1 MVKHTQIIRRP
12 KPRDC
17 LNVFNYFVGLV
28 LKGLKTEKKSKVK
41 HLNSKTDKLKLN
53 KIGWITSTIIV
64 NEDLPR
70 NKKSQLISL
79 CNRKLKPVYLNKPK
93 YISTLSFMGKSKL
106 LRKLL
111 TSVNLFGKKN

>member
-41 HLNSKTDKLKLN
+41 HLIQKLINSNLIKLAEL
-53 KIGWITSTIIV
+53 
-64 NEDLPR
+64 R
-70 NKKSQLISL
+70 A
-79 CNRKLKPVYLNKPK
+79 R
-93 YISTLSFMGKSKL
+93 LS
-106 LRKLL
+106 
-111 TSVNLFGKKN
+111 